1 MLKFAY
7 GHKCHSSDVRVLFNG
22 DLTETHS
29 CGYLEIEKKIVQR
42 GGEFQNAGVVM
53 AQGIF
58 AAILQY
64 KFMEF

>member
-29 CGYLEIEKKIVQR
+29 CRYLEIEKKIVQR
-42 GGEFQNAGVVM
+42 GGGGRFQNAGD
-53 AQGIF
+53 GDGPRHICGNF
-58 AAILQY
+58 TI
-64 KFMEF
+64 